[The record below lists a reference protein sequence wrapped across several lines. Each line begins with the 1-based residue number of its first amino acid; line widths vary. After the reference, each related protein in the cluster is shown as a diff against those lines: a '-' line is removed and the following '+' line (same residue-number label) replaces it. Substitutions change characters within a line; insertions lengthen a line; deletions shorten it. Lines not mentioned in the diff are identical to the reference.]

1 MRPIADIQYVELHYW
16 ALGSGRSRL
25 SVIFSTLFYHLCIL
39 AALSSHSTHEAHDI
53 GKFGMK
59 PAICVSKH
67 FCLEKKKTLAL
78 KPIPFL
84 TEQWELWSMLG
95 RAEVSS
101 FLPQQKFCLTL
112 VS

>member
-1 MRPIADIQYVELHYW
+1 
-16 ALGSGRSRL
+16 
-25 SVIFSTLFYHLCIL
+25 
-39 AALSSHSTHEAHDI
+39 
-53 GKFGMK
+53 MK

-101 FLPQQKFCLTL
+101 FLPQQKLCLTL